1 MGKSLRNISDSD
13 SDSDISDNLSPE
25 SLLLRVTEI
34 ENALRNQDKLFCK
47 FFHENKKLNLE
58 L

>member
-1 MGKSLRNISDSD
+1 MGKSLRNISD

-25 SLLLRVTEI
+25 SLFLRVTEI